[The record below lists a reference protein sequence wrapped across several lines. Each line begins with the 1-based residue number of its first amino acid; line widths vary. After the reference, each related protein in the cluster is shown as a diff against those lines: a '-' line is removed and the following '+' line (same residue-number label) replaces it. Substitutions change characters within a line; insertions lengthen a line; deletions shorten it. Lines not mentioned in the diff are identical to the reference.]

1 MNDGLLPLIRQTRIL
16 GLGLMLV
23 FLGGSCT
30 SSGTQPATIVAPC
43 AHPAVTTPDL
53 RSHLETKPATFTT
66 DGSGLYLLVTDF
78 EHGGIFDSKVGS
90 SAAYFGL
97 TTAPPSWDRQ
107 RSIVSNVVLQVSAT
121 ENVPLR
127 IELPAGHYWIWIS
140 RFVDVQLIG
149 CTPNALTDV
158 IASPPIDYFPSTSV
172 LR

>member
-1 MNDGLLPLIRQTRIL
+1 MNDRLLSMIRQTCVL

-23 FLGGSCT
+23 LLAGSCT
-30 SSGTQPATIVAPC
+30 GSGTQPAKIVAPC
-43 AHPAVTTPDL
+43 AHPAVTTPAL
-53 RSHLETKPATFTT
+53 RSYLEMKPATFTT
-66 DGSGLYLLVTDF
+66 DGSGLYLLATDF
-78 EHGGIFDSKVGS
+78 EHGGFFDPKVGVS
-90 SAAYFGL
+90 SAYFGL

-107 RSIVSNVVLQVSAT
+107 RDIVSNVVLQVTAT

-127 IELPAGHYWIWIS
+127 IELPAGHYWIWIRNS
-140 RFVDVQLIG
+140 RVVLIG